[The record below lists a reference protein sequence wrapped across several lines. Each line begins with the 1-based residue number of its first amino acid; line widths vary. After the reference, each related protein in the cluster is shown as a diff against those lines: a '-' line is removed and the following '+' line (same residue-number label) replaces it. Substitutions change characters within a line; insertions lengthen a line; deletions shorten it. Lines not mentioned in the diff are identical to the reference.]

1 MAFGLGFFTTEP
13 VELVQLYSIH
23 LVNIQVIDILVHFF
37 LPSTG
42 FRMYRER
49 EGERKERERGE
60 RENER
65 KRERRERNR
74 ERDNN
79 PSHKI

>member
-23 LVNIQVIDILVHFF
+23 LVNIQVIDILVHFL

-42 FRMYRER
+42 FRIYRER
-49 EGERKERERGE
+49 EGERRERGE
-60 RENER
+60 RENEIEIGE
-65 KRERRERNR
+65 REIERETTTHHTRF
-74 ERDNN
+74 
-79 PSHKI
+79 K

>member
-23 LVNIQVIDILVHFF
+23 LVNIQVIDILVHFL

-42 FRMYRER
+42 FRIYRER
-49 EGERKERERGE
+49 EGERREGGE
-60 RENER
+60 RENEIEIGE
-65 KRERRERNR
+65 REIERETTTHHTRF
-74 ERDNN
+74 
-79 PSHKI
+79 K